1 MQRDHRHSELERPL
15 SVFRENQDEF
25 ASKHHGQ
32 FVVIHDD
39 GIMGFFDDELEAS
52 PRSQDPLRARSVSAS
67 SMLAAGGGRRACL
80 SFQSSLTLIKKYV
93 GTVAFTVKYPG
104 RVNLLVSEAGISEA
118 FDPKRSVPGSKQPP
132 FHTVRAI
139 WDTGAS
145 RTCITEDVVAKLG
158 LKAIDKTTNHTAA
171 GLREAGVYLVNV
183 QLPNTV
189 VFPVLRVTSEHSRV
203 SGPARD
209 RRRHF
214 GGGYPSRDGRDW
226 QWRLCG
232 HDLERQNMDDV

>member
-1 MQRDHRHSELERPL
+1 M
-15 SVFRENQDEF
+15 
-25 ASKHHGQ
+25 
-32 FVVIHDD
+32 
-39 GIMGFFDDELEAS
+39 
-52 PRSQDPLRARSVSAS
+52 
-67 SMLAAGGGRRACL
+67 
-80 SFQSSLTLIKKYV
+80 IKKYV

-189 VFPVLRVTSEHSRV
+189 VFPVLRVTDGVISGADILVGMDVIGSGDFAVTTSKGKTWMTFSLPSVRRLDFVEESKSR
-203 SGPARD
+203 
-209 RRRHF
+209 
-214 GGGYPSRDGRDW
+214 
-226 QWRLCG
+226 
-232 HDLERQNMDDV
+232 